1 MRRIKCHPERSEGY
15 ASLPVTTKRMFRFA
29 QHDKAWIPA
38 FAGMTIALLLAS
50 PALAQSMSLDLG
62 ESGGSATARMIQMIL
77 LLTVLSLAP
86 SLLVMVTSFTRII
99 IVLSFVRSAMG
110 VQNTPPNQVMVALAL
125 FLTAFVMT
133 PVFQTSYEAGILPM
147 IREEVSEEEGVKR
160 AAKPFHT
167 FMLEHVREK
176 DLALFI
182 EMMPEEDAKKVVKP
196 EDTPYQALI
205 PAFMISELKR
215 AFEIGFL
222 IYIPFL
228 VIDMLIASIL
238 MAMGMMML
246 PPVVISLPFKIIFFV
261 LVDGWYMIAG
271 SMVRSFGVE

>member
-1 MRRIKCHPERSEGY
+1 VASKGIVHLRCPSGRY
-15 ASLPVTTKRMFRFA
+15 AQDDRKWTLTFGALALFFA
-29 QHDKAWIPA
+29 
-38 FAGMTIALLLAS
+38 LVAS
-50 PALAQSMSLDLG
+50 PALAQSVSMDLG
-62 ESGGSATARMIQMIL
+62 DSGGSATARMIQMIL

-110 VQNTPPNQVMVALAL
+110 VQNTPPNQVLVALAL
-125 FLTAFVMT
+125 FLTAFIMT
-133 PVFQTSYEAGILPM
+133 PTFQKSYEDGVLPL
-147 IREEVSEEEGVKR
+147 IREEISEEEGIKR
-160 AAKPFHT
+160 AAQPFHT

-182 EMMPEEDAKKVVKP
+182 EMMPEEEAKKVTKP
-196 EDTPYQALI
+196 EETPYQALI